1 MRREPSPPIGPHLRT
16 DERGRRKGDQ
26 RASDMRN
33 RLTTFAPLLLAGLL
47 AGFTLWLDRFAQG
60 PERDIVGPS
69 RHDPD
74 YIVEKLSGVRMS
86 ETGAA
91 SYTLSAAKLVHYPDD
106 DTTLLTAP
114 KFVSYI
120 SPKAAMTVTASEG
133 VVSSK
138 GDHVYFQDDVRVTRA
153 AHDGASELV
162 MRTTFL
168 HVVPD
173 HHIAQTDRAVTLT
186 DDANTVTAVGLEMN
200 SETRVIK
207 LLSNVRGSYDP
218 GKAPVGRSGR

>member
-1 MRREPSPPIGPHLRT
+1 MTTIDSRRSPQSPARDDSKWDFTKYQPHVVVLNVGT
-16 DERGRRKGDQ
+16 
-26 RASDMRN
+26 N
-33 RLTTFAPLLLAGLL
+33 NFAL
-47 AGFTLWLDRFAQG
+47 
-60 PERDIVGPS
+60 I
-69 RHDPD
+69 DP
-74 YIVEKLSGVRMS
+74 G

-114 KFVSYI
+114 KFVSYA

>member
-1 MRREPSPPIGPHLRT
+1 MRREPSPPIGPRLRT
-16 DERGRRKGDQ
+16 DERERRKGGQ

-74 YIVEKLSGVRMS
+74 YIVEKLSGVRMG

-114 KFVSYI
+114 KFVSYA

-173 HHIAQTDRAVTLT
+173 HHIARTDRAVTLT

-218 GKAPVGRSGR
+218 GKAPVGRPGR